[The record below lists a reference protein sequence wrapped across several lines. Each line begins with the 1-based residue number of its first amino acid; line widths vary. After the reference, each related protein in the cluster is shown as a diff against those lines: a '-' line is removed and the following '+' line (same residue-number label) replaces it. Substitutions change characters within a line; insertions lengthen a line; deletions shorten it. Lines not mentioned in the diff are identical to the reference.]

1 MTREDGITPD
11 AGESKNLWN
20 GIRGKSVDH
29 NEGAEWLRDVEEQ
42 LADVEKQND
51 VKITVESVRKCIRK
65 IANWK
70 SPGPDGV
77 QGYWIKNFTSLQK
90 RITEQLDDCLQLNS
104 VPAWLTTGRTVLIV
118 KNKELESIATNFRPI
133 TCLPLIWKLLT
144 GILADEL
151 YQHLESKELLPED
164 QKGCRRDA
172 RERRINC

>member
-1 MTREDGITPD
+1 M
-11 AGESKNLWN
+11 
-20 GIRGKSVDH
+20 DH

-42 LADVEKQND
+42 LADVEKEND

-118 KNKELESIATNFRPI
+118 KNKELGSIATNFRPI

-151 YQHLESKELLPED
+151 YQHLESKELLPEE
-164 QKGCRRDA
+164 QKGCCRDA
-172 RERRINC
+172 RGTKDQLLIDKTILKWHG